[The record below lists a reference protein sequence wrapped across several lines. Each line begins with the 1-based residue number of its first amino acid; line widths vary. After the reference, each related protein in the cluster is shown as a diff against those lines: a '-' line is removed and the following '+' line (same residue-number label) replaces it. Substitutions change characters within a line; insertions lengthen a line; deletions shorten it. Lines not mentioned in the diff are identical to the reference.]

1 MYEFKLKEYTQE
13 EYESDMKNLIKEKGL
28 KGAVEEYL
36 DKIVDETS
44 GLPYIP
50 NMSIKEWAC
59 DILNILDLYIKDERK
74 EV

>member
-1 MYEFKLKEYTQE
+1 MYDFQLKEYTQE

-36 DKIVDETS
+36 DKIVEETS

-50 NMSIKEWAC
+50 NMNVKEWAC
-59 DILNILDLYIKDERK
+59 DIINILDLYLKENRK